1 MSAHT
6 WFIESRRRSRGEW
19 PRGNPEE
26 RGMHDREAHCKPV
39 EELVANYRTRLDR
52 GLTTQEAQQRLRD
65 FGANELAK
73 EERVSPIALFLAQF
87 KNTLII
93 ILLAATIL
101 SAMLGEIVDAA
112 IIAVIVLFCAIL
124 SFVQEYRADNA
135 LKALKKML
143 APTIR
148 VLRDGAETRIPSRE
162 LVPGDTMLL
171 EAGDR
176 IPADARLAEIHSLKC
191 DEAPLTGESFPVE
204 KALTML
210 PPETAVGDRR
220 NAVFAGTTVTYGRGK
235 AIVTSTG
242 MNTEFGRIAE
252 QVSAVSAEASP
263 LEKRTDEIG
272 RWLGLIALGVCG
284 VAIVVSIARAW
295 MGSQLNV
302 DLVLTIT
309 MFAIALA
316 VAAVPEALAAI
327 VTGALAV
334 GMHEMAKRNALVRR
348 MPAVETLGCT
358 TVICSDK
365 TGTLTKGEMTARRV
379 FVSGRS
385 IEVSGAGYAPAGG
398 FEPPLPPG
406 DNAVRLLLTGG
417 LLCSDAVL
425 SEDAGRWFVKGDS
438 TEGALVVLAA
448 KADLEQYETRISA
461 PRLAELPFSSERKRM
476 TTVHRM
482 PDGGYL
488 AFAKGAPEVLL
499 ERCAWVQRD
508 DERQPLTD
516 ATRAQIL
523 SANET
528 MAKDALRVLAIAYK
542 EVCEEGPHEEEA
554 VERDLTF
561 LGLIGMMD
569 PPRDE
574 AKEAVRICREVHI
587 RPVMITGD
595 HSLTAVAVAAE
606 VGIYSASDMVL
617 TGDDLGRMSN
627 KDLEKIVDRVTVY
640 ARVSPMDKL
649 KIVRAWKSRGE
660 VVAMTG
666 DGVNDAPALKHADI
680 GIAMGI
686 SGTDVAKEAADMVL
700 GDDNFATIVRAIER
714 GRWIYDN
721 IKKYLTYLLR
731 ANITEVVVLGGVV
744 IVVGPEL
751 LPLLP
756 AAILYINLATDGLP
770 ALALGLSPPDRDIMK
785 RPPRDPS
792 ESIFSRDVRLLVLLG
807 VIVETPIFLWVY
819 FANYADIEAARTKI
833 FLLFVFVELAISV
846 SFRSLR
852 YSLLQAPP
860 HKWLLLALAWEL
872 GLFGVLIQFA
882 VVRETFGIRML
893 TWADLAMALAISA
906 FVVAAIEATK
916 TFLRATAVG
925 SIARRAG
932 FITKGHL
939 PGAQVATIAP
949 HGASRA
955 SNSQQVAGGK
965 AMRKI
970 LIPVG
975 GTRNDRFA
983 VQHVIKRFMND
994 TAIEVHL
1001 VNVQVPFSA
1010 YVATFSSRES
1020 RDDYHREQAEKALNP
1035 VKEMLDN
1042 FSIPYAVHMEVGD
1055 RARLITHTAR
1065 RLDCDEI
1072 VMATARK
1079 NSLTRLVESSVT
1091 DRVIQ
1096 LTPVPVEVI
1105 AGDSISKWERYGIPA
1120 AIGAVAALVLA
1131 IVD

>member
-1 MSAHT
+1 MQDGQSH
-6 WFIESRRRSRGEW
+6 S
-19 PRGNPEE
+19 
-26 RGMHDREAHCKPV
+26 KPV
-39 EELVANYRTRLDR
+39 AELVGELRTDLEL
-52 GLTTQEAQQRLRD
+52 GLTTQEARHRLLKC
-65 FGANELAK
+65 GANELAK
-73 EERVSPIALFLAQF
+73 EERASPLALFLSQF

-93 ILLAATIL
+93 ILLVATIL
-101 SAMLGEIVDAA
+101 SALLGELVDAA
-112 IIAVIVLFCAIL
+112 IIGAIILFCAVL

-162 LVPGDTMLL
+162 LVPGDIMLL

-204 KALTML
+204 KALPVL
-210 PPETAVGDRR
+210 PPEAAVGDRR
-220 NAVFAGTTVTYGRGK
+220 NVVFTGTTVTYGRGK
-235 AIVTSTG
+235 AIVTSTA

-252 QVSAVSAEASP
+252 HVSTVSTEASP
-263 LEKRTDEIG
+263 LEKRTEEIG
-272 RWLGLIALGVCG
+272 RWLGLIALSVCG
-284 VAIVVSIARAW
+284 VAIVVSVARAW
-295 MGSQLNV
+295 IGNQLDV
-302 DLVLTIT
+302 GLLLTMT

-379 FVSGRS
+379 CVDGRS
-385 IEVSGAGYAPAGG
+385 FEVGGAGYAPAGS
-398 FEPPLPPG
+398 FEPALPP
-406 DNAVRLLLTGG
+406 DDDAMRLLLTGG

-425 SEDAGRWFVKGDS
+425 GDDAGRWFVKGDP

-448 KADLEQYETRISA
+448 KAGLPQHEIRTSA
-461 PRLAELPFSSERKRM
+461 PRIAELPFSSERKRM
-476 TTVHRM
+476 ATVHRM
-482 PDGGYL
+482 PDGRHL
-488 AFAKGAPEVLL
+488 AFVKGAPEVLL
-499 ERCAWVQRD
+499 ERCTSAQGRD
-508 DERQPLTD
+508 EHLPLAA

-523 SANET
+523 AANES

-542 EVCEEGPHEEEA
+542 EVAAEGHDEET
-554 VERDLTF
+554 VERELTF

-574 AKEAVRICREVHI
+574 AKDAVRVCREVHI
-587 RPVMITGD
+587 RPIMITGD
-595 HSLTAVAVAAE
+595 HSLTAVAVATE
-606 VGIYSASDMVL
+606 VGIYREGDLVL
-617 TGDDLGRMSN
+617 TGDELGRMS
-627 KDLEKIVDRVTVY
+627 DEAFERVVDRVTVY

-649 KIVRAWKSRGE
+649 KIVRAWKNRGE

-700 GDDNFATIVRAIER
+700 GDDNFATIVKAIER

-731 ANITEVVVLGGVV
+731 ANITEVIVLGGVV
-744 IVVGPEL
+744 IVAGPEL

-770 ALALGLSPPDRDIMK
+770 ALALGLSPPDRDIMQ
-785 RPPRDPS
+785 RPPRNPT
-792 ESIFSRDVRLLVLLG
+792 ESIFTRDVRLLVLLG
-807 VIVETPIFLWVY
+807 VLVECPIFLWIY
-819 FANYADIEAARTKI
+819 FDSIADIEDARTRL
-833 FLLFVFVELAISV
+833 FLLFIFIELMISV
-846 SFRSLR
+846 CFVSLR
-852 YSLLQAPP
+852 FSVLQARP
-860 HKWLLLALAWEL
+860 HKWLLLAIAWEL
-872 GLFGVLIQFA
+872 GLFGVLIQFD
-882 VVRETFGIRML
+882 VVRETFGIAMPG
-893 TWADLAMALAISA
+893 WSDFAMALAVSA

-916 TFLRATAVG
+916 AFLRASDVRSVARPP
-925 SIARRAG
+925 SIA
-932 FITKGHL
+932 
-939 PGAQVATIAP
+939 
-949 HGASRA
+949 
-955 SNSQQVAGGK
+955 QQVAGGNTMQK
-965 AMRKI
+965 V

-983 VQHVIKRFMND
+983 VETVIKRFVNN
-994 TAIEVHL
+994 TAMEVHL
-1001 VNVQVPFSA
+1001 INVQIPFSA
-1010 YVATFSSRES
+1010 YVAQFSSRS
-1020 RDDYHREQAEKALNP
+1020 NRQDYHRERAEAALAP
-1035 VKEMLDN
+1035 AKEMLDK

-1055 RARLITHTAR
+1055 RAQLITAAAK
-1065 RLDCDEI
+1065 RLHCDGI

-1091 DRVIQ
+1091 DRVIA
-1096 LTPVPVEVI
+1096 LSTVPVEII
-1105 AGDSISKWERYGIPA
+1105 AGDSMSKWERYGIPA
-1120 AIGAVAALVLA
+1120 AIGAGLAMAVA

>member
-1 MSAHT
+1 
-6 WFIESRRRSRGEW
+6 
-19 PRGNPEE
+19 
-26 RGMHDREAHCKPV
+26 MHDREAHCKPV
-39 EELVANYRTRLDR
+39 EELVASYQTRLDR
-52 GLTTQEAQQRLRD
+52 GLTTLVAQERLRQ

-73 EERVSPIALFLAQF
+73 EERASPIALFLAQF

-101 SAMLGEIVDAA
+101 SALLGEVVDAA
-112 IIAVIVLFCAIL
+112 IISVIVLFCAVL

-162 LVPGDTMLL
+162 LVLGDIILL

-176 IPADARLAEIHSLKC
+176 IPADARLAEIHCLKC

-204 KALTML
+204 KALTLL
-210 PPETAVGDRR
+210 PPDTPVGDRR
-220 NAVFAGTTVTYGRGK
+220 NVVFTGTTVTYGRGK

-252 QVSAVSAEASP
+252 QVSAVSAEKSP
-263 LEKRTDEIG
+263 LEKRTEEIG
-272 RWLGLIALGVCG
+272 RWLGLIAVGVCG

-295 MGSQLNV
+295 MGNELNV

-358 TVICSDK
+358 TVICTDK

-379 FVSGRS
+379 FVVGRS
-385 IEVSGAGYAPAGG
+385 IEVSGAGYARTGS
-398 FEPPLPPG
+398 FDPPLPP
-406 DNAVRLLLTGG
+406 DDDAVRLMLTGG

-425 SEDAGRWFVKGDS
+425 SDDAGRWSVKGDS
-438 TEGALVVLAA
+438 TEAALVVLAA
-448 KADLEQYETRISA
+448 KANLQQHETRINA
-461 PRLAELPFSSERKRM
+461 PRIAELPFSSERKRM

-482 PDGGYL
+482 PDGRHL
-488 AFAKGAPEVLL
+488 AFVKGAPEVVL
-499 ERCAWVQRD
+499 ERCTSAQGH

-523 SANET
+523 AANET

-542 EVCEEGPHEEEA
+542 EVYVDGPREEDA

-574 AKEAVRICREVHI
+574 ATEAVRICREVHI

-595 HSLTAVAVAAE
+595 HSLTAIAVAAE
-606 VGIYSASDMVL
+606 VGIHREGDMVL
-617 TGDDLGRMSN
+617 TGDDLGRMS
-627 KDLEKIVDRVTVY
+627 DEDFEKIVDQVTVY

-649 KIVRAWKSRGE
+649 KIVRAWKNRGE

-700 GDDNFATIVRAIER
+700 ADDNFATIVRAIER

-770 ALALGLSPPDRDIMK
+770 ALALGLSPPDRDIMR

-792 ESIFSRDVRLLVLLG
+792 ESIFSRDVRLLALLG
-807 VIVETPIFLWVY
+807 VVIETPIFLWVY
-819 FANYADIEAARTKI
+819 FDNYADIEAARTKI
-833 FLLFVFVELAISV
+833 FLLFVFVELAISL

-852 YSLLQAPP
+852 YSLFQAPP
-860 HKWLLLALAWEL
+860 HKWLLLAIAWEL

-893 TWADLAMALAISA
+893 TWPDLAMALAISA
-906 FVVAAIEATK
+906 FAVAAIEATK
-916 TFLRATAVG
+916 AFLRATTVG

-932 FITKGHL
+932 LITTGPFKTSLREGTAVIVDERRTPVLGVH
-939 PGAQVATIAP
+939 VATIAQKAQVG
-949 HGASRA
+949 HEIR
-955 SNSQQVAGGK
+955 NQSQEGRQ
-965 AMRKI
+965 
-970 LIPVG
+970 
-975 GTRNDRFA
+975 
-983 VQHVIKRFMND
+983 
-994 TAIEVHL
+994 
-1001 VNVQVPFSA
+1001 
-1010 YVATFSSRES
+1010 
-1020 RDDYHREQAEKALNP
+1020 
-1035 VKEMLDN
+1035 
-1042 FSIPYAVHMEVGD
+1042 
-1055 RARLITHTAR
+1055 
-1065 RLDCDEI
+1065 
-1072 VMATARK
+1072 
-1079 NSLTRLVESSVT
+1079 
-1091 DRVIQ
+1091 
-1096 LTPVPVEVI
+1096 
-1105 AGDSISKWERYGIPA
+1105 
-1120 AIGAVAALVLA
+1120 
-1131 IVD
+1131 